1 MNAIIFDLGSVVFDW
16 EPRRFVARALELN
29 RVIDDVDHWLM
40 AIFQDQSTSCD
51 WVEFDRGVASIEV
64 ISARIF
70 ERLSQKNPGF
80 GRTVEQVAQIINSM
94 VYQLVPMTPT
104 ANLLCELHN
113 LQSCD
118 LFFLS
123 NIPREFARL
132 LQDRFP
138 ESFDVFSLGVFSY
151 EFGYLKPENEIY
163 LAAAERFRLNRF
175 NRVIFVDDQPLNIVA
190 AERLGW
196 IGVQFTNACFVRQ
209 QIEQI
214 IGSLSDV
221 QPNA

>member
-1 MNAIIFDLGSVVFDW
+1 
-16 EPRRFVARALELN
+16 
-29 RVIDDVDHWLM
+29 
-40 AIFQDQSTSCD
+40 
-51 WVEFDRGVASIEV
+51 
-64 ISARIF
+64 
-70 ERLSQKNPGF
+70 
-80 GRTVEQVAQIINSM
+80 
-94 VYQLVPMTPT
+94 
-104 ANLLCELHN
+104 
-113 LQSCD
+113 
-118 LFFLS
+118 
-123 NIPREFARL
+123 
-132 LQDRFP
+132 
-138 ESFDVFSLGVFSY
+138 GVFSY

-163 LAAAERFRLNRF
+163 LAAIERFRLNRF